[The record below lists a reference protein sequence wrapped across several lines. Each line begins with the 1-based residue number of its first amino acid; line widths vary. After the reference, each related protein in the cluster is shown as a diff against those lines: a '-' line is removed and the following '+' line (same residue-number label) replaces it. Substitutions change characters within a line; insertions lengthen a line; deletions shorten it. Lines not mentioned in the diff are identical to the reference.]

1 MVSRKAN
8 VVHVEL
14 AEPYEGRRNWYFSS
28 IAAIY
33 ERLPKDIV
41 GVTKEHLWRVFGNR
55 NEYTNRKATIRRA
68 ELVAKAH
75 AP

>member
-1 MVSRKAN
+1 MVSRKQN
-8 VVHVEL
+8 VIHVRLET
-14 AEPYEGRRNWYFSS
+14 PYRGKSNWYFSS

-41 GVTKEHLWRVFGNR
+41 GVTKEHLWRVFSTR
-55 NEYTNRKATIRRA
+55 EEYTNKKATIRKA

>member
-1 MVSRKAN
+1 MVSRKTN
-8 VVHVEL
+8 VIHVEL
-14 AEPYEGRRNWYFSS
+14 AEPYNGKRNWYFSS

-33 ERLPKDIV
+33 ERLPREVV
-41 GVTKEHLWRVFGNR
+41 GVTKEHLWRVFGSH
-55 NEYTNRKATIRRA
+55 NEYISRKVTIRRD